1 MGRRLL
7 VFAVVF
13 VVVVVVAVFFA
24 FFHRTVVVVA
34 VVVIVGSFPIHAKLP
49 HIFLSV
55 SSVYLN
61 CYLASGMS
69 CIVKCAVQCDFIAM

>member
-24 FFHRTVVVVA
+24 FFHRTVVV